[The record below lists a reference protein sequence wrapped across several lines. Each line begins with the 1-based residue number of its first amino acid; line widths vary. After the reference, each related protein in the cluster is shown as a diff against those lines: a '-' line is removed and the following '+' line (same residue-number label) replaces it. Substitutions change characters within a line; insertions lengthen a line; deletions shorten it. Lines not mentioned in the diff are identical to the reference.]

1 MAFDKCPVL
10 VVDDDRDAADTLA
23 TLIQLWGHDA
33 HVAYSASDALD
44 AIAKFR
50 PQVMLVDLLM
60 PGIDGYDLA
69 REIRRVA
76 DFDSVLLVAVS
87 GYADDRHRKEAHR
100 SGFDAYLVKPV
111 APSDMETILGSVTSK
126 AGVS

>member
-1 MAFDKCPVL
+1 MAVDKCPVL

-23 TLIQLWGHDA
+23 TLIRLWGHEA
-33 HVAYSASDALD
+33 HVAYSAPDALD

-60 PGIDGYDLA
+60 PGTDGYELA
-69 REIRRVA
+69 REIRRGS
-76 DFDSVLLVAVS
+76 DIDSVVLVAVS
-87 GYADDRHRKEAHR
+87 GFADDRHKKEAYR

-111 APSDMETILGSVTSK
+111 APSDMETILGSVFSK
-126 AGVS
+126 ASIS